1 LDKILILLPIWE
13 REKITR
19 ICLDNLREL
28 KKDLNID
35 VLCVVS
41 ENWAKIAA
49 FEYGFK
55 YVYASNDCLGSK
67 MNVGVKEA
75 LRYKWDYLMNLGS
88 DDLISKE
95 LFKTYE
101 PHLKKG
107 VDVLG
112 ITKVTFLDSV
122 SKEAKEFDYKIMI
135 GAGRCIKRKL
145 IEEVGEM
152 YDKVQVGLD
161 RNSARKFDKYGA
173 TELDVPYNMIVD
185 IKSDVNIW
193 NYEELPFN
201 EKISFEKAVEGLS
214 SRYIDKILEL

>member
-1 LDKILILLPIWE
+1 LDKILILLPIWK

-35 VLCVVS
+35 VLCIVS
-41 ENWAKIAA
+41 ESWAKAAA

-67 MNVGVKEA
+67 MNIGVKES
-75 LRYKWDYLMNLGS
+75 LRYKWNYLMNLGS

-122 SKEAKEFDYKIMI
+122 SKEAKEFDY
-135 GAGRCIKRKL
+135 G
-145 IEEVGEM
+145 
-152 YDKVQVGLD
+152 
-161 RNSARKFDKYGA
+161 
-173 TELDVPYNMIVD
+173 P
-185 IKSDVNIW
+185 
-193 NYEELPFN
+193 
-201 EKISFEKAVEGLS
+201 
-214 SRYIDKILEL
+214 